1 MSPQDTGSL
10 TSRWDSALMR
20 NYGTP
25 PLELVS
31 GEGVV
36 VTDAS
41 GKEYVDLLAGIA
53 VIAAIH
59 PPSAVAAFAVGKFL
73 RYLLPDESYT
83 KIT

>member
-36 VTDAS
+36 VTDDRDAS
-41 GKEYVDLLAGIA
+41 GPIAIQHHGEAGATYRFRNLRIKEL
-53 VIAAIH
+53 
-59 PPSAVAAFAVGKFL
+59 K
-73 RYLLPDESYT
+73 
-83 KIT
+83 K